1 MEHFRVMTKLR
12 MLSTLVCLAAICSG
26 QRRPITLRFQL
37 ALLGRFRI
45 RAVSESTAPL
55 RVCLFDS
62 SAAVN
67 VSQSCGALRACILG
81 TFSHTT
87 CYPISFAS
95 WTGQQKVCIAYLQ
108 NYTEDSMEHFRVTK
122 LSGQRQPITCV
133 PLGLGS
139 WDVFAYGLL
148 PNRLSSLGQASRS
161 SPRRISTGRLHAL
174 RRFHSP
180 PINLIVFEAPYRIT
194 P

>member
-1 MEHFRVMTKLR
+1 
-12 MLSTLVCLAAICSG
+12 MLNGCVRDGNRWNHSAIATG
-26 QRRPITLRFQL
+26 FL
-37 ALLGRFRI
+37 
-45 RAVSESTAPL
+45 
-55 RVCLFDS
+55 
-62 SAAVN
+62 AVN
-67 VSQSCGALRACILG
+67 VSQSCSALRACILG
-81 TFSHTT
+81 TFSHAT
-87 CYPISFAS
+87 CYPIGFAS
-95 WTGQQKVCIAYLQ
+95 WTGQQKVLHSIPSKLYRRQ
-108 NYTEDSMEHFRVTK
+108 EHFRVTK

-180 PINLIVFEAPYRIT
+180 PINLIVFEVPYRT
-194 P
+194 AP

>member
-1 MEHFRVMTKLR
+1 
-12 MLSTLVCLAAICSG
+12 MLNDCVRDGNRWNHSAIATG
-26 QRRPITLRFQL
+26 FL
-37 ALLGRFRI
+37 
-45 RAVSESTAPL
+45 
-55 RVCLFDS
+55 
-62 SAAVN
+62 AVN

-81 TFSHTT
+81 TFSHAT
-87 CYPISFAS
+87 CYPIGFAS
-95 WTGQQKVCIAYLQ
+95 WTGQQKVCMSIPSKLYRRQ
-108 NYTEDSMEHFRVTK
+108 EHFRWQNSAVNVNQSRCAFR
-122 LSGQRQPITCV
+122 LR
-133 PLGLGS
+133 S

-180 PINLIVFEAPYRIT
+180 PINLIVFEAPYRIA

>member
-1 MEHFRVMTKLR
+1 MEP
-12 MLSTLVCLAAICSG
+12 LSYRHWISSG
-26 QRRPITLRFQL
+26 QRLPITLRFQL

-67 VSQSCGALRACILG
+67 VSQSCDALRACILG
-81 TFSHTT
+81 AFSHAT
-87 CYPISFAS
+87 CYPIGFAS

-180 PINLIVFEAPYRIT
+180 PINLIVFEVPYRIT